1 MLLTERVW
9 QEACCDCFC
18 GLELQ
23 RNFLQ
28 TGLTITKMC
37 LLLGDQG
44 LQWSLLR
51 EDVVFDNEKLLCGQK
66 RKFL

>member
-1 MLLTERVW
+1 MLLMERLW
-9 QEACCDCFC
+9 QKACCDCFC

-28 TGLTITKMC
+28 TGLTITNMC
-37 LLLGDQG
+37 LLSGARG
-44 LQWSLLR
+44 TQWSLLR
-51 EDVVFDNEKLLCGQK
+51 EDVVFDNENELCGQK